1 MAENFVNILREIR
14 GKTLAP
20 ATDKNCIYGDIKWM
34 YGVISGYQQITPAER
49 LKIKNIEEGATKNS
63 TDAFLL
69 SRANHTGNMSIAN
82 VQDTPSRMAMTIH
95 EKNKLEAIPQNA
107 TANDTDANLR
117 NRATHTGTQSI
128 DTITDTSTHVKMS
141 VAERDKLYGIA
152 TGATKNATD
161 AELRSRSTHTGTQSA
176 DSIVDGLVNAA
187 YTLQEKNKLSVLS
200 TTVPPAHTHDNTSIM
215 SLSYSKLTG
224 VPETFYPSEHL
235 HSMNEITTGNL
246 DATRINQ
253 TNSMQ
258 FVNSIEKEKIAISE
272 TTNNKGTPFGY
283 APLDG
288 NGKINPSY
296 LDSLNVIDVFTPIN
310 QEAMLLLTSA
320 KPGDIAYVQN
330 SQNTYMLVALPVHIQ
345 ENWKQMNSGSG
356 VITFN
361 GLNGVVNVGTDEI
374 PEGSANVYFTNE
386 RVDDRVANLLT
397 AGENVSIA
405 YNDDTN
411 QIIIS
416 ANDTYTEWSEIQNKP
431 NTKIDVNLSGD
442 ISGSGSVTLSQLGN
456 GALNI
461 PNMTLNSVGTAGTYA
476 KVTTNTKGQVVAGTA
491 LSAGDIPSLD
501 ASKITSGIIDIDRLP
516 ASACSIP
523 EYAKLSEFPLV
534 GDSGKVYIALDTNK
548 MYRWSGSTY
557 VSIAGGVDSVAGKT
571 GVVSLAKGD
580 VELANVDNTSDI
592 NKPISTATQTALNTK
607 VDITR
612 NQTVEGVKTFTSSPI
627 VPTPTAVNHAA
638 NKDYV
643 DTNIG
648 LLSTDFYQGAYGI
661 SWDYATD
668 TYIRTGAK
676 GYTAIQSLMRRC
688 VLNADGTVN
697 YYLNPNN
704 SNFKEDGTPSILTG
718 ADGNVMVEIP
728 KHYIKV
734 ETVGNIDSFSV
745 SLTPEVGYVL
755 DPAFLKWNGTKMVEV
770 HYRYFRAYEGF
781 VSGGKLLSVSG
792 VTPTRSQTIATFRTQ
807 AIANGAGW
815 HLTDWNLLN
824 TIKRL
829 CYIEFCDFI
838 VTKYLGEGN
847 HTGSDYGITTG
858 QSNALG
864 NISSNSTHNDKYM
877 SYRGIENLYADIWEF
892 VDGVNVNNYQ
902 FYVNGN
908 YSSFASDVFA
918 GSYVAKGPLV
928 AAGASNSLIKRCAV
942 SSDSG
947 FIPTVVGGSTTT
959 FYGDAL
965 WSATGARVILYGGDA
980 AGDASGGLGALIAVT
995 ASSLSD
1001 VHLGAAVCR

>member
-1 MAENFVNILREIR
+1 MAENFVNIIRDIR
-14 GKTLAP
+14 GSTNDP
-20 ATDKNCIYGDIKWM
+20 ATDTSCIYGDMKSM
-34 YGVISGYQQITPAER
+34 HEEYKGFKQITDEER
-49 LKIKNIEEGATKNS
+49 LKLENIEEEATKNS
-63 TDAFLL
+63 TDSFLL
-69 SRANHTGNMSIAN
+69 SRENHTGNMSIAN
-82 VQDTPSRMAMTIH
+82 VKDTPSRMAMTIH
-95 EKNKLEAIPQNA
+95 EKNKLEAINVDA
-107 TANDTDANLR
+107 TKNDTDANLR
-117 NRATHTGTQSI
+117 NRA
-128 DTITDTSTHVKMS
+128 
-141 VAERDKLYGIA
+141 
-152 TGATKNATD
+152 
-161 AELRSRSTHTGTQSA
+161 THTGTQSA

-200 TTVPPAHTHDNTSIM
+200 TTVPPAHIHSID
-215 SLSYSKLTG
+215 
-224 VPETFYPSEHL
+224 
-235 HSMNEITTGNL
+235 EITTGNL
-246 DATRINQ
+246 DASRINQ
-253 TNSMQ
+253 TNSLR
-258 FVNSIEKEKIAISE
+258 FVNIIEKEKIAHAESM
-272 TTNNKGTPFGY
+272 NNKGIPFGY

-296 LDSLNVIDVFTPIN
+296 LDALNVIDVFTPIN

-320 KPGDIAYVQN
+320 KPGDIAYVQD
-330 SQNTYMLVALPVHIQ
+330 SKNTYMLVALPVHLQ
-345 ENWKQMNSGSG
+345 NNWKQINTSSG
-356 VITFN
+356 VVTLN
-361 GLNGVVNVGTDEI
+361 GLSGVVSIGTDEI
-374 PEGSANVYFTNE
+374 PEGSANIYFTNE
-386 RVDDRVANLLT
+386 RVDDRVANLL
-397 AGENVSIA
+397 APGANVSIV

-411 QIIIS
+411 QIIIN
-416 ANDTYTEWSEIQNKP
+416 ANDTSVEWSEVQNKP
-431 NTKIDVNLSGD
+431 SPKIDVNLSGA

-456 GALNI
+456 GTLNI
-461 PNMTLNSVGTAGTYA
+461 PNMTLESVGTAGTYA
-476 KVTTNTKGQVVAGTA
+476 KVTTNTKGQVVAGTE

-516 ASACSIP
+516 ASAGSIP
-523 EYAKLSEFPLV
+523 EYSTLSEFPLV

-580 VELANVDNTSDI
+580 VGLANVDNTSDI
-592 NKPISTATQTALNTK
+592 DKPISTATQTALNTK
-607 VDITR
+607 VDIAT

-627 VPTPTAVNHAA
+627 VPAPTTDFQVAT
-638 NKDYV
+638 KKYV
-643 DTNIG
+643 DD
-648 LLSTDFYQGAYGI
+648 STRFEPHLYQGPYGI

-676 GYTAIQSLMRRC
+676 GYTAIQSMMRRC
-688 VLNADGTVN
+688 VVKADGTVN
-697 YYLNPNN
+697 YYLNPDN
-704 SNFKEDGTPSILTG
+704 SNFKEDGTPSVLTG

-734 ETVGNIDSFSV
+734 ETVGNVDSLNV
-745 SLTPEVGYVL
+745 SLTPEPGYVL
-755 DPAFLKWNGTKMVEV
+755 DPAFLKWNGIKMVEV
-770 HYRYFRAYEGF
+770 PYRYFRAYEGF
-781 VSGGKLLSVSG
+781 VSDGKLLSVSG

-864 NISSNSTHNDKYM
+864 NRSSNSTHNDKYM
-877 SYRGIENLYADIWEF
+877 SYRGIENMYADIWEF

-902 FYVNGN
+902 FYVNGK
-908 YSSFASDVFA
+908 YSTFKSDIFT
-918 GSYVAKGPLV
+918 GDYVAKGPLTV
-928 AAGASNSLIKRCAV
+928 AGTSNSLIKRCAV
-942 SSDSG
+942 SSDGG

-965 WSATGARVILYGGDA
+965 WSATGARIVIYSGSA
-980 AGDASGGLGALIAVT
+980 ANGSSDGLGALAVAN
-995 ASSLSD
+995 ASSDSA
-1001 VHLGAAVCR
+1001 VNFGAAVCL